1 MAWLVHLRRQT
12 GSSTGSRSISGLVA
26 VQHAGGHPGPA
37 DGDALRQPGHRGPPV
52 AAVVVGAVAPAV
64 AAVAAVVVVVAV
76 MVCVHRRD
84 HERQQ
89 QKHRRDDS
97 LHDARTYLLRIGAV
111 DRPLIE
117 E

>member
-1 MAWLVHLRRQT
+1 VVGALEEADGQLHGVQVDQR
-12 GSSTGSRSISGLVA
+12 LVA

-52 AAVVVGAVAPAV
+52 AAV
-64 AAVAAVVVVVAV
+64 AAVVVVVVAV

-89 QKHRRDDS
+89 QMHRRDDS